1 MDRNIKWA
9 FLCSFWG
16 NNAKDAIAWHA
27 ENGQIDKIGM
37 VIYEQENCGAAD
49 EAKLNGIKHVRMP
62 LKDFDNKRDHQAK
75 MVDILLENGIT
86 HIFLLGFEHL
96 IRKQML
102 DAFPNKIANIHPSL
116 FPSFLATKTA
126 IQDALDYGVKVTGIT
141 THIIDDRFDRGTIL
155 CQEPVRIDEG
165 DTFDTLYP
173 KFSSKGLPLI
183 IESMKL
189 MENQN

>member
-1 MDRNIKWA
+1 MVYCHAPDYLSNCWSRCYCNSIIYFYRIGKWSISMVLP
-9 FLCSFWG
+9 FLF
-16 NNAKDAIAWHA
+16 A
-27 ENGQIDKIGM
+27 EVINEHFIWIETSNGPFY
-37 VIYEQENCGAAD
+37 V
-49 EAKLNGIKHVRMP
+49 V
-62 LKDFDNKRDHQAK
+62 F
-75 MVDILLENGIT
+75 VLENWIT